1 MDNSQ
6 CPPGNSED
14 QWAVNF
20 SGDIWRPQ
28 IQGKTES
35 AEYNYFTHSAKSKI
49 SLLTMLSVFILVVV
63 WVSVS

>member
-35 AEYNYFTHSAKSKI
+35 A
-49 SLLTMLSVFILVVV
+49 
-63 WVSVS
+63 